1 MGRPLKISKL
11 VKDNGNILER
21 KGFGYPQIGTL
32 TAAVTPTGLTADEF
46 YGAVGGQI
54 RAAGDAEPS
63 EFAEFPVISVRIRVA
78 GESEDDGFVVRQKGS
93 RKYLVED
100 TDGNVGVCVLV
111 DKANGALAEGE
122 MTITVLLDDSTEVR
136 LKKLTNKYATDWSM
150 EPDTKVYFV
159 NMFSGAEGEE
169 VVKAGAFNNGT
180 LEIVRV
186 ETAVAI

>member
-1 MGRPLKISKL
+1 MGRPLKISKI

-54 RAAGDAEPS
+54 RAAGDAEPA
-63 EFAEFPVISVRIRVA
+63 EFAAFPVISVRIRVA

-100 TDGNVGVCVLV
+100 TDGNVDVCVLV
-111 DKANGALAEGE
+111 DKDNGDLAEGE
-122 MTITVLLDDSTEVR
+122 MTITVVEGDSTEVR
-136 LKKLTNKYATDWSM
+136 LKKLTNKYATAWN
-150 EPDTKVYFV
+150 DTVYFV
-159 NMFSGAEGEE
+159 NMFSGPEGEE
-169 VVKAGAFNNGT
+169 VVKAGTFNNGT

-186 ETAVAI
+186 ETAVAV